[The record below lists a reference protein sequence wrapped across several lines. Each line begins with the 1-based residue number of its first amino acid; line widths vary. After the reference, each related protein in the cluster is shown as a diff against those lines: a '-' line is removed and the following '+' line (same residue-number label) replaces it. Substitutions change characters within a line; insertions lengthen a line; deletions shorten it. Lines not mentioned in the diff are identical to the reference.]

1 MTDTRLY
8 ALTIPEGSQ
17 TRLDATVQQ
26 QQALQAVL
34 GSDTGSVESI
44 ATDPGER
51 PLTVEYADQYAAVR
65 AAELR
70 ELAQGLS
77 QPVPYYGIGTS
88 TPEDG
93 YYSLSAIAEAG
104 PVDPRSD
111 AFQRVRVRL
120 TKEGT
125 PASDWRAVSTDQAQV
140 DHPFGND
147 TEAPVGIPAAAE
159 KVRWYN
165 VETEAVATPTV
176 QTTRSAADGDVDI
189 LDADAAPYDAPEVIY
204 ELAYGEEGLV
214 DPRVWDT
221 RGLANR
227 TDSNSALQW
236 AKVFAASHDYSGDV
250 VVENGLLRLTVDE
263 PADPGIQAERYTSG
277 SWSSVSL
284 GASSWEVFDWDVRT
298 IGLAR
303 VGGVAEFTDGSG
315 YHTLSWRLDRG
326 AEGVLWATSDSEGPV
341 PSGLQTLLDPIAA
354 EHIYDP
360 FGNETSA
367 PQGLRAREEVS

>member
-51 PLTVEYADQYAAVR
+51 PLTVEYPDEYAAIR

-93 YYSLSAIAEAG
+93 YYTVSRVSEAG

-111 AFQRVRVRL
+111 AFQRVRATL
-120 TKEGT
+120 TREGT
-125 PASDWRAVSTDQAQV
+125 RSSHWRAVTADSSQV
-140 DHPFGND
+140 DHPFGSVL
-147 TEAPVGIPAAAE
+147 EAPVGVPAAAS
-159 KVRWYN
+159 KVRWYDS
-165 VETEAVATPTV
+165 ETEAVATPTV
-176 QTTRSAADGDVDI
+176 QTTRTTADGDVDI

-204 ELAYGEEGLV
+204 ELAYDEEGLV

-221 RGLANR
+221 RGLADR
-227 TDSNSALQW
+227 TDGNGALQW
-236 AKVFAASHDYSGDV
+236 QKVFAASHDYTGDV
-250 VVENGLLRLTVDE
+250 VLENGLLRLTVDE

-303 VGGVAEFTDGSG
+303 VAGVAEFTDGSSF
-315 YHTLSWRLDRG
+315 HTLSWRLDRG
-326 AEGVLWATSDSEGPV
+326 AEDVLWSTSDSEGPV
-341 PSGLQTLLDPIAA
+341 PSDLQTLLDPIAA

-360 FGNETSA
+360 FGSETSA
-367 PQGLRAREEVS
+367 PQGLRSREEVA